1 MLRCI
6 ILFSVSMLLFFN
18 TSRAQDG
25 QDRLSMPAPVEHGN
39 PQNSNPQSGAQ
50 NVYFPP
56 ADDAQWETQSPESL
70 GWDTEKLDE
79 LLDWLGDNE
88 TNAFII
94 LNDGKLVVE
103 QYYRLFS
110 RQTEWYWASA
120 GKTVTAFLIG
130 ALEKQGKLD
139 IRNPTSDYLG
149 TGWTS
154 LTESQEQRITPRHQ
168 LTMTTGLEYA
178 VEDIHCTLPECLR
191 FREDPGEQWYYH
203 NAPYTLLTHVA
214 ESAADTTLN
223 AIVDTVFG
231 SVPGLKLRYVDGL
244 LSPFNRVVFS
254 TALDM
259 ARFGL
264 LVSRGTVWED
274 NEPLLHSTFHSDML
288 TPSQEL
294 NPSYGYL
301 WWLNGQE
308 SFIPPQLS
316 TSIARELTPEAPADM
331 VSALGMNTQ
340 ILSIVPSRNLVI
352 VRMGRD
358 PGSLFG
364 FLSQKWE
371 QLAEIIGTPTSTS
384 SSSSSSSSRSSSSP
398 GSGRTGSGSE
408 KPDEFHLEQN
418 YPNPFNPST
427 LITFHIPSAGPVR
440 LEVVDVSGRIVS
452 TLVDGIRQPGSYRI
466 RFDADGLGSGLYLY
480 RLQTSGGTLTR
491 KMMLIR

>member
-1 MLRCI
+1 MSC
-6 ILFSVSMLLFFN
+6 FSVSFLTLFLLAA
-18 TSRAQDG
+18 TTTAAQEGYSPPPMVLEDNYSEAG
-25 QDRLSMPAPVEHGN
+25 V
-39 PQNSNPQSGAQ
+39 QNG
-50 NVYFPP
+50 YFPP
-56 ADDAQWETQSPESL
+56 ADNAQWATQSPESL
-70 GWDTEKLDE
+70 GWDTEKLDQ
-79 LLDWLGDNE
+79 LLDWLGDHD

-94 LNDGKLVVE
+94 LKDGKLVVE
-103 QYYRLFS
+103 QYYGLFG

-214 ESAADTTLN
+214 ESAAGTTLN
-223 AIVDTVFG
+223 AIVDTVFEP
-231 SVPGLKLRYVDGL
+231 VPGLQLRYAEGL
-244 LSPFNRVVFS
+244 LSPYNRVVVS

-264 LVSRGTVWED
+264 LVSRETVWED
-274 NEPLLHSTFHSDML
+274 NEPLLHSTFYSDML

-371 QLAEIIGTPTSTS
+371 QLAEIIGSPTSTS
-384 SSSSSSSSRSSSSP
+384 STSSSSSSRSSSSP
-398 GSGRTGSGSE
+398 GSGRTGSGSD

-440 LEVVDVSGRIVS
+440 LEVVDMSGRIVS
-452 TLVDGIRQPGSYRI
+452 TLVDGIRQPGTHRI

-480 RLQTSGGTLTR
+480 RLQTSGGTLIR